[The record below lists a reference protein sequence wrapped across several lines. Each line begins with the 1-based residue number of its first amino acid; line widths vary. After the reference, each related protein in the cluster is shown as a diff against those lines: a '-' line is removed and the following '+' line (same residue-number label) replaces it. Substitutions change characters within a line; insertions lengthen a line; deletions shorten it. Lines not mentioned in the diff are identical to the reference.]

1 MVSFRSLYFVH
12 ASSKNRKFVRGLD
25 GNFKLEKIDR
35 NLEEEDAIMRVILH
49 SKIHQT
55 IGFNM
60 ITYEYLVSLFKPQY
74 KWLTSSKLRKFVSK
88 SRNLL
93 EVNTQSPKL
102 GNAKLLLLT
111 QHWSNKHQINLL
123 KLGIIL
129 W

>member
-1 MVSFRSLYFVH
+1 M
-12 ASSKNRKFVRGLD
+12 RGLD
-25 GNFKLEKIDR
+25 GNFKLEKVDK
-35 NLEEEDAIMRVILH
+35 NMEEQEAIMRVILN
-49 SKIHQT
+49 SKIYCT
-55 IGFNM
+55 VGYNLV
-60 ITYEYLVSLFKPQY
+60 TYDYLVSLIKPQY
-74 KWLTSSKLRKFVSK
+74 EWLTLSKLQKFVSK